1 MAFEATDHAPRTCVQ
16 HALGLAVIHPS
27 YEQSGDPF
35 FHATGAVCNL
45 ESLSDAAGAS
55 GFMNAA
61 PDPDGIL
68 RRVPMLVEFD
78 GRVFPALSLAAVTKF
93 TGAKPVAVRS
103 SNVNSSTLVMGRN
116 RSVSLDGRG
125 NLLLRYRGPKRTF
138 PYVSAMDVLNGNE
151 GTDTFAKRIAFV
163 GTTALGTR
171 EVVATPLDTLFAG
184 VEV

>member
-78 GRVFPALSLAAVTKF
+78 GRVFPALSLAAVSMF
-93 TGAKPVAVRS
+93 TGAKPVAVRI
-103 SNVNSSTLVMGRN
+103 SNVNSSTLVLTGN
-116 RSVSLDGRG
+116 RAVTLDGKG

-138 PYVSAMDVLNGNE
+138 QYASAADVLE
-151 GTDTFAKRIAFV
+151 GKTKPETFTRKIVFI
-163 GTTALGTR
+163 GTT
-171 EVVATPLDTLFAG
+171 
-184 VEV
+184 